1 MKTQL
6 VVLNLIKGAH
16 CGSEFIEIIE
26 ETNAPEYFEPYVV
39 KQTHTPARQRQEDA
53 VPQVFFIEQT
63 ISRLEYNQLF
73 QAAVLL

>member
-6 VVLNLIKGAH
+6 VVFSLIEGAH

-26 ETNAPEYFEPYVV
+26 ESNAPEHFEPYVV
-39 KQTHTPARQRQEDA
+39 KQSYMPARQRQEEQ

-63 ISRLEYNQLF
+63 ISRLEYNQRF
-73 QAAVLL
+73 QAVVLL